1 MALGAVLGGAIASK
15 AGKTAASNI
24 VSTATQ
30 PSTWLGLSQALRA
43 RKLKKQIQGMGGTD
57 KQAFE
62 SFGLQAN
69 LANVGQDRINEVYD
83 VQENLA
89 NMIGSQGIPEE
100 SKQYEQ
106 DLIEQ
111 GGQQAMRTA
120 GSVGELSEMLG
131 QIQGGQLS
139 AYRNLAARDAEQRQQ
154 NLNTKAS
161 MLSAAKEQ
169 QLAALQSQDAAK
181 AQAMMDLRENLLA
194 PRIQEQQ
201 ALTGAAI
208 QNMMEG
214 YRSGQTKQAQGR
226 NMFDLTSMFSGG
238 NGRRTNNFN
247 PPTF

>member
-1 MALGAVLGGAIASK
+1 MGVVGAILGKAALSAGLKIGQGAINTAS
-15 AGKTAASNI
+15 
-24 VSTATQ
+24 Q
-30 PSTWLGLSQALRA
+30 PSTWLGLSQALKA
-43 RKLKKQIQGMGGTD
+43 RKLKKQIEGMGGTD
-57 KQAFE
+57 RQAFE
-62 SFGLQAN
+62 AFGLKAK
-69 LANVGQDRINEVYD
+69 LANVGQDRINEIYD

-139 AYRNLAARDAEQRQQ
+139 AYRNLAARDAAQRQQ
-154 NLNTKAS
+154 NLTQKAS

-169 QLAALQSQDAAK
+169 QLSALQSQDAAK

-201 ALTGAAI
+201 ALAGAAI
-208 QNMMEG
+208 QNLMGG
-214 YRSGQTKQAQGR
+214 YNAAQNKQNAGTG
-226 NMFDLTSMFSGG
+226 FDLSSILGE
-238 NGRRTNNFN
+238 RRTNNSN